1 MYSRASHPDSYS
13 IILYHGNDK
22 DSIYLCDIHKLSRGA
37 LGERKFMKSNIFL
50 SPKDN
55 KQNCHFN
62 TSGIFVCYEKDLQ
75 LNSKALIVKVL
86 VNVLLEQEIFHNC
99 VSYDWQKF

>member
-1 MYSRASHPDSYS
+1 MFSPASHPDSYS

-37 LGERKFMKSNIFL
+37 LGERKFMKSNIFP

-86 VNVLLEQEIFHNC
+86 VNVLLEQEISHNC